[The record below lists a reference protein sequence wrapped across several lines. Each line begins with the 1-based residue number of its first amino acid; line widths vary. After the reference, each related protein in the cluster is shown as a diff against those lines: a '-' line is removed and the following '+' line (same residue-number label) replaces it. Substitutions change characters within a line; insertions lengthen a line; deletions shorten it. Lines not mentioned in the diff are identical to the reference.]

1 MEENNATTPAGRQW
15 RAGQFRDDPEKR
27 ETRLREA
34 PKGMDQFGNP
44 LLKLGHYWC
53 SSDFTRF
60 WQLVVD
66 ESADD
71 EHVIVVRVCDAK
83 PFSRARH
90 EIRRAKRYW
99 KRRLETQWYMFVD
112 PVTQTPYL

>member
-53 SSDFTRF
+53 S
-60 WQLVVD
+60 
-66 ESADD
+66 
-71 EHVIVVRVCDAK
+71 
-83 PFSRARH
+83 
-90 EIRRAKRYW
+90 
-99 KRRLETQWYMFVD
+99 
-112 PVTQTPYL
+112 